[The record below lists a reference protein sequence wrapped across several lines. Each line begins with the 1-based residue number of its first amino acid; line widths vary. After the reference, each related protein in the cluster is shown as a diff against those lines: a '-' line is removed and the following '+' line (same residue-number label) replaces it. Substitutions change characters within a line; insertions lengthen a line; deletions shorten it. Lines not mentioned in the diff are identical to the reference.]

1 MRTFQKIEKKLFD
14 EGYKLI
20 AGVDEAG
27 RGPLAGPVVAAAV
40 IFDQNT
46 FIRGIDDSKKL
57 NQKEREA
64 LEEEIKA
71 KALAYSIS
79 VVDVKS
85 IDKSNILLASLE
97 AMKKSIMSLSVTP
110 DFVLIDGKFSPE
122 LPYKNSAIIKG
133 DSKCFSIAAA
143 SILAK
148 TFRDRLMQEYSE
160 KYPQYKFHKHKGY
173 PTQEHIEAILK
184 YGPCEI
190 HRKKFLRKIY
200 ERRII
205 QQEFEF

>member
-1 MRTFQKIEKKLFD
+1 LRTFQKIEKKLFD

-79 VVDVKS
+79 VVDVKN

>member
-1 MRTFQKIEKKLFD
+1 LKTFQKIEKELFRK
-14 EGYKLI
+14 GYQLI

-40 IFDQNT
+40 IFDPET
-46 FIRGIDDSKKL
+46 VIDGIDDSKKL
-57 NQKEREA
+57 TQKERDE
-64 LEEEIKA
+64 LEIIIKE

-79 VVDVKS
+79 IVDVDE
-85 IDKSNILLASLE
+85 INRLNILKASLL
-97 AMKKSIMSLSVTP
+97 AMKQAITNLKLVPEYILV
-110 DFVLIDGKFSPE
+110 DGKFLID
-122 LPYKNSAIIKG
+122 LPIDNRAVVKG

-148 TFRDRLMQEYSE
+148 TYRDRLML
-160 KYPQYKFHKHKGY
+160 KYAEVHPQYNFHKNKGY
-173 PTQEHIEAILK
+173 PTREHIEAILN

-205 QQEFEF
+205 QQKIEF

>member
-1 MRTFQKIEKKLFD
+1 MKTFQKIEKKLFD

-46 FIRGIDDSKKL
+46 FIRGVDDSKKL
-57 NQKEREA
+57 NHKEREA

-79 VVDVKS
+79 VVDVKR
-85 IDKSNILLASLE
+85 IDNSNILVASLE
-97 AMKKSIMSLSVTP
+97 AMEKSIMSLNVAP
-110 DFVLIDGKFSPE
+110 DFVLIDGKFSLK
-122 LPYKNSAIIKG
+122 LPFENTAIIKG

-148 TFRDRLMQEYSE
+148 TFRDKLMQEYSE

-200 ERRII
+200 ERRTI

>member
-40 IFDQNT
+40 IFDLNT

>member
-1 MRTFQKIEKKLFD
+1 LRTFQKIEKKLFD